1 VSFFVS
7 ALAASITIIAAIV
20 PPLGIPGL
28 TTTRADGPPFPAP
41 PGYLLPWAGG
51 EIHAVTQSEET
62 TFTHNGRAAY
72 AFDFDLTT
80 DTVVAARG
88 GRVALIRMDS
98 DAGGCSAAFSKSAN
112 YIVIDHGDGTSGLY
126 LHLAKNG
133 VFVRPGD
140 IVWQGQIIGTS
151 GDTGLTCSD
160 HGRGSGLHLHFQVE
174 RTEPNHYFTQSLPIA
189 FDDIS
194 DNDGVPREG
203 RSYVSGNFGHG
214 KPQRIKLTLH
224 RHVRPFAPIARPVD
238 PTLLEAE
245 HVEVPPIIG
254 DVDTPTP
261 EPASEGVSPTPTE
274 TPEPTDTPRPT
285 RTPSVTPSATG
296 TPTAFA
302 TATPVPTDTLT
313 PTATPSPTD
322 TPVPPTST
330 PAPPTNTPLPPTALP
345 PTDTPTPAPPPSA
358 TPTP

>member
-1 VSFFVS
+1 
-7 ALAASITIIAAIV
+7 
-20 PPLGIPGL
+20 
-28 TTTRADGPPFPAP
+28 
-41 PGYLLPWAGG
+41 
-51 EIHAVTQSEET
+51 
-62 TFTHNGRAAY
+62 
-72 AFDFDLTT
+72 
-80 DTVVAARG
+80 
-88 GRVALIRMDS
+88 MDS

-126 LHLAKNG
+126 LHLARNG

-160 HGRGSGLHLHFQVE
+160 HGTGPGLHLHFQVE

-194 DNDGVPREG
+194 DNDGVPREA
-203 RSYVSGNFGHG
+203 RSYVSGDYGHG
-214 KPQRIKLTLH
+214 APQRIRLTLH
-224 RHVRPFAPIARPVD
+224 RHLRPFAPIARPAD
-238 PTLLEAE
+238 PTLLEGE

-261 EPASEGVSPTPTE
+261 EPAFDASPTPSE

-285 RTPSVTPSATG
+285 RTPSVTPSTTG
-296 TPTAFA
+296 TPTAIA
-302 TATPVPTDTLT
+302 TATPAPTDTPT
-313 PTATPSPTD
+313 PADTPSPTD
-322 TPVPPTST
+322 TPLLPTST
-330 PAPPTNTPLPPTALP
+330 PAPPTNTALP
-345 PTDTPTPAPPPSA
+345 STDTPTPPPPSA